1 MLKPVDIQNKD
12 FEKKL
17 KGYDCD
23 EVDEFLDLIIH
34 DYELLYRENKYLK
47 EKTASLKESVDRYKL
62 MEVTIKQTV
71 EVAQKNAD
79 EIINAAKLEAKNI
92 TKKAELESQKLN
104 KALDEEHIRK
114 HQELLSLKT
123 QVENYR
129 SRMKTLSQTILNMM
143 DEQ

>member
-62 MEVTIKQTV
+62 ME
-71 EVAQKNAD
+71 AQKNAD

>member
-23 EVDEFLDLIIH
+23 EVDEFLDLIIR

-47 EKTASLKESVDRYKL
+47 EKNSALKESVDRFKL
-62 MEVTIKQTV
+62 MEVTLKQTV

-79 EIINAAKLEAKNI
+79 EIINAANLEAKNI
-92 TKKAELESQKLN
+92 TKKAELDAKKLN

-123 QVENYR
+123 QVENYK

-143 DEQ
+143 DEN